1 MRGKCVAGDLRD
13 GEAAPASLAFERCS
27 NVVRKRNGDAA
38 HTCILPAHRSAVE
51 RLDLDL
57 ADREACG
64 WQSDAGIIEAHS
76 NRLLKRLGEF
86 L

>member
-1 MRGKCVAGDLRD
+1 MGGNSVPRDLRD
-13 GEAAPASLAFERCS
+13 GKMPTPGLAFERCT
-27 NVVRKRNGDAA
+27 NVVRKRDGDAA

-57 ADREACG
+57 ADLEACG
-64 WQSDAGIIEAHS
+64 WQSDTGIIEAHS